1 MSESWLSFT
10 FNGRTYDIS
19 QSYNFTSAFEFGNTK
34 YFTAEFDEEISAE
47 NASSKIIHFTNFHCQ
62 FTFGIRVLTFL
73 TPLLV
78 SFVFREGSTIRFKI
92 VDPGNALVQ
101 FL

>member
-47 NASSKIIHFTNFHCQ
+47 NASSKIIHFTNFKSTESNQ
-62 FTFGIRVLTFL
+62 LIFL
-73 TPLLV
+73 TPDLII
-78 SFVFREGSTIRFKI
+78 FRFREGSTIRFKI